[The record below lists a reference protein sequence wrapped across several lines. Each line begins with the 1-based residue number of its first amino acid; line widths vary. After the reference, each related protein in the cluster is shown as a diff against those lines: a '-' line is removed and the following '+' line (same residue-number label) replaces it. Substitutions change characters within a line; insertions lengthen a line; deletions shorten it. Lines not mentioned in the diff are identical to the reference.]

1 MHWVY
6 ANEED
11 LFHSNFYLPLY
22 IAQFASNLAKNS
34 QFNITFINISSLGI
48 TAPYSK
54 LSLTPLQFSPFVRS
68 KIFLNQYEFSKLC
81 FDTTLELAISHTG
94 FKCFSILV
102 SNLLRDNKLPM
113 AFKLFSILSPFRVD
127 NTRTLPLSTTEDI
140 SYTLIDVINNIS
152 QYKSNYNIIRGYSYY
167 PALSLLPSFS
177 SSFLKLNIPSFLP
190 SLLPCLVN
198 LPLIGRFVR
207 LAIFLYIL

>member
-1 MHWVY
+1 MKRTYFIEILSTFIHCSIC
-6 ANEED
+6 
-11 LFHSNFYLPLY
+11 L
-22 IAQFASNLAKNS
+22 QFSENS

-48 TAPYSK
+48 TCLIQNCLYSTSFHH
-54 LSLTPLQFSPFVRS
+54 LFEVL
-68 KIFLNQYEFSKLC
+68 FLNQYEFSKLC

-94 FKCFSILV
+94 FKCFSILDT
-102 SNLLRDNKLPM
+102 NLLRDNKLPM

-127 NTRTLPLSTTEDI
+127 KTRILPLSTTEDI

-177 SSFLKLNIPSFLP
+177 SSFLMLIIASFLP